1 MSYPYQV
8 RVEFRHGQT
17 DEVAGFHRDD
27 DARAFIDMLAKN
39 TDWITGGALVLVN
52 SQTSQTIHRQTVKG
66 KDNYTIDPVII
77 LPKPQ
82 RFEYILAKLWE
93 IDEPQRVLVSIG
105 GDMSNTE
112 DFEYDEMVYFYFAD
126 DEELQSSFE
135 PNWGGE
141 FGHFYTLD
149 ILEGESEELNA

>member
-82 RFEYILAKLWE
+82 RFES
-93 IDEPQRVLVSIG
+93 VLIKVSGEDKTLPVTVSIG
-105 GDMSNTE
+105 GDLSNTE
-112 DFEYDEMVYFYFAD
+112 EFEYDNMVYYYFEDEDEFNNAFDQQWSDDFYIV
-126 DEELQSSFE
+126 EV
-135 PNWGGE
+135 
-141 FGHFYTLD
+141 LD
-149 ILEGESEELNA
+149 A